1 MKKEIVKNIFSDQ
14 TDTNIALT
22 SENNPPL
29 LYKDLKT
36 LTNRISRQLSG
47 NHISNKDRA
56 AIILPNGPY
65 MASSFLTI
73 SSYMSAAP
81 LNPNYKAD
89 EYEFYLND
97 LKPKIVLVEPNSQN
111 SAVDIAKKLKIPVC
125 EIKIKKDQPTGF
137 FDLFKDRKSVV

>member
-29 LYKDLKT
+29 LYKDLKN

-65 MASSFLTI
+65 MASSFFSLFQAICRLHRLIPTI
-73 SSYMSAAP
+73 
-81 LNPNYKAD
+81 
-89 EYEFYLND
+89 
-97 LKPKIVLVEPNSQN
+97 
-111 SAVDIAKKLKIPVC
+111 KLMNMNF
-125 EIKIKKDQPTGF
+125 T
-137 FDLFKDRKSVV
+137 

>member
-65 MASSFLTI
+65 MASSFLAI

-111 SAVDIAKKLKIPVC
+111 SVVDVAKKLMMRAI
-125 EIKIKKDQPTGF
+125 ILNQKKMMK
-137 FDLFKDRKSVV
+137 L

>member
-14 TDTNIALT
+14 KDTNIALT
-22 SENNPPL
+22 SEDNSPL
-29 LYKDLKT
+29 LYKDLKA
-36 LTNRISRQLSG
+36 LADRISRQLSA
-47 NHISNKDRA
+47 NNISNKDRA

-65 MASSFLTI
+65 MASSFLAI

-97 LKPKIVLVEPNSQN
+97 LKPKIVLVEPNSSN
-111 SAVDIAKKLKIPVC
+111 SVVGYCK
-125 EIKIKKDQPTGF
+125 KIKNSS
-137 FDLFKDRKSVV
+137 L

>member
-14 TDTNIALT
+14 KDTNIALT
-22 SENNPPL
+22 SEDNSPL
-29 LYKDLKT
+29 LYKDLKA
-36 LTNRISRQLSG
+36 LADRISRQLSA
-47 NHISNKDRA
+47 NNISNKDRA

-65 MASSFLTI
+65 MASSFLAI

-97 LKPKIVLVEPNSQN
+97 LKPKIVLVE
-111 SAVDIAKKLKIPVC
+111 
-125 EIKIKKDQPTGF
+125 
-137 FDLFKDRKSVV
+137 

>member
-1 MKKEIVKNIFSDQ
+1 MKKEIVKHIFSDQ

-22 SENNPPL
+22 SENNSPL
-29 LYKDLKT
+29 LYKDLKV
-36 LTNRISRQLSG
+36 LANRISRQLSG
-47 NHISNKDRA
+47 NNISNKDRA

-65 MASSFLTI
+65 MASSFLAV

-97 LKPKIVLVEPNSQN
+97 LKPKIVLVEPNSSN
-111 SAVDIAKKLKIPVC
+111 YVVGIAKKLKIPVC
-125 EIKIKKDQPTGF
+125 EIKIKKNQKPYF
-137 FDLFKDRKSVV
+137 

>member
-1 MKKEIVKNIFSDQ
+1 MKKEIVKNIFADQ

-22 SENNPPL
+22 SENNSPL
-29 LYKDLKT
+29 LYKDLKA
-36 LTNRISRQLSG
+36 LANRISRQLSG

-56 AIILPNGPY
+56 VIILPNGPH
-65 MASSFLTI
+65 MASSFLAI

-125 EIKIKKDQPTGF
+125 EIKIKKDQP
-137 FDLFKDRKSVV
+137 DRKSVV

>member
-22 SENNPPL
+22 SENNSPL

-36 LTNRISRQLSG
+36 LANRISRQLSG

-56 AIILPNGPY
+56 AIILPNGPH
-65 MASSFLTI
+65 MASSFLAI

-81 LNPNYKAD
+81 LNPT
-89 EYEFYLND
+89 
-97 LKPKIVLVEPNSQN
+97 I
-111 SAVDIAKKLKIPVC
+111 KLMNMNF
-125 EIKIKKDQPTGF
+125 T
-137 FDLFKDRKSVV
+137 